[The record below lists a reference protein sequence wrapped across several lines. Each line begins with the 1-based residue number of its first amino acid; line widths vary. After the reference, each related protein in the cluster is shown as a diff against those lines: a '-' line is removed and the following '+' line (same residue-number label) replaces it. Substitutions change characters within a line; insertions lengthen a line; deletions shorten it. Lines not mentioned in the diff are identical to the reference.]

1 MAELGLGLYFDG
13 GEDQQGSQE
22 WDVPAYAGRTPLVG
36 PSIFMAGQ
44 GEISGEL
51 SFD

>member
-13 GEDQQGSQE
+13 GEDQQRSQE
-22 WDVPAYAGRTPLVG
+22 WVVPAYGRTPLVG